1 MPSDTHLHHKERMRQ
16 RYMRGGLAGFH
27 DYEVLELILS
37 YSHVRRDTK
46 PVAKRLIDRFG
57 SVTAV
62 ISAPVSQLTE
72 VDGVGERTALLLKLF
87 RDTGEY
93 HMRESILG
101 RNAVAGS
108 KEVYDYLMRFA
119 KGRLIEEF
127 KVIYLNAQN
136 IILDEETLSKGT
148 VNETKVYPRIICEH
162 ALIRHAAAV
171 IVAHNHPGGSLKPS
185 TGDIAITAQLQRA
198 LALLDIRLLDHIVV
212 TGEGFFSFAAEKLL

>member
-1 MPSDTHLHHKERMRQ
+1 MRQ